1 MSLCGESPTGWS
13 RRFGATIDH
22 RPGLGP
28 WRKAKNNHRLY
39 QISLIPRSSPCPFVE
54 AVWSVDHREDLK
66 RDSTFPLDSL
76 VPHSDSGNP
85 LPRHFSLVFLS
96 FGRVSPRPYS
106 QKRNFG
112 SSAPD
117 EWRIHEA
124 EASRPIPLLRLIGT
138 QNHLFPFPGST
149 PREKG
154 ETENEKKNSSTFLS
168 SLIPARHGQR
178 DNCASA
184 VGAGAQCLR
193 FQSERPTGTQ
203 GDHVPRMGG
212 RQPDR
217 YESNQHHRNVL
228 AAVRRGIAFCRYL
241 SCCACVDGPRRC
253 EKKCPS

>member
-1 MSLCGESPTGWS
+1 MRMSLCGESPTGWS

-154 ETENEKKNSSTFLS
+154 ETENEKK
-168 SLIPARHGQR
+168 IPQP
-178 DNCASA
+178 S
-184 VGAGAQCLR
+184 CL
-193 FQSERPTGTQ
+193 
-203 GDHVPRMGG
+203 
-212 RQPDR
+212 
-217 YESNQHHRNVL
+217 L
-228 AAVRRGIAFCRYL
+228 
-241 SCCACVDGPRRC
+241 
-253 EKKCPS
+253 